1 MRMWKNALSIRG
13 RLIPLKKPRSSSIEC
28 QRSWKQSLKQKEQKH
43 VIMLSH
49 MSLNS
54 NLTFESR
61 NFYILEDHFLGVLT
75 CKFDVEKHFFD
86 VFRSFSSISGHCF
99 GQDACSFLQRR
110 TQGEPKNTPIHL
122 QNHQYS
128 LKSLWNL
135 ILHYEGS
142 QRFEE
147 RQNSSSKVRKFFL
160 EKKRD
165 FFRVWGVYGT
175 LLKCCHCRW
184 CNMRIKSNF
193 GDFSVFWTQ
202 IGLYT
207 VEKFLWSSLKM
218 V

>member
-1 MRMWKNALSIRG
+1 
-13 RLIPLKKPRSSSIEC
+13 
-28 QRSWKQSLKQKEQKH
+28 
-43 VIMLSH
+43 

-61 NFYILEDHFLGVLT
+61 IFYILENHFLGVLT
-75 CKFDVEKHFFD
+75 CKVDVEKHFFD
-86 VFRSFSSISGHCF
+86 VFRSFWSIPGYYL
-99 GQDACSFLQRR
+99 GRDTCSFPQRR
-110 TQGEPKNTPIHL
+110 NQGEHKNIPIHL

-142 QRFEE
+142 KRFEE

-175 LLKCCHCRW
+175 LLKCFHSRW

-193 GDFSVFWTQ
+193 GDFSVFWAQ

-207 VEKFLWSSLKM
+207 VEKCLWSALKM